1 MRILDRHILREC
13 GVASALAT
21 AAFVFVL
28 VAGNVAQ
35 QVIGAVSAGKVDV
48 WQALEL
54 VWLLFPTVLPYALP
68 MGVLTGVLM
77 TFGRMGADGE
87 ITAMKSAGLN
97 LWRIA
102 LPVWIAVAIL
112 ALFSGWLN
120 LQAGPDSED
129 GFQRILV
136 GAAGGNPA
144 GLIVPGKLNR
154 QFKGLLIRAEAKEGD
169 VLKGFRLW
177 QVDEK
182 GGIRQ
187 ALVADSARLALTYDA
202 EGASVL
208 RIRLSKARLSA
219 RDSHDD
225 LDLRPGSFT
234 SANEAVL
241 DFPRDDSGHVA
252 YVKRLRMMTAGE
264 LIAAMDKGW
273 QLPPDAPAADKAR
286 EVMLLKV
293 QLMFRVATAMSVFSL
308 SMLAV
313 PLAVTVG
320 RSETNVNAA
329 MALGVALGYY
339 LMTSMASWVKV
350 PSLHPEALVMLPNL
364 IVIVMALWLMRR
376 ASQR

>member
-54 VWLLFPTVLPYALP
+54 IWLLFPTVLPYALP

-87 ITAMKSAGLN
+87 VTAMKSAGLS

-102 LPVWIAVAIL
+102 LPVWIAAGFL
-112 ALFSGWLN
+112 ALVAAWLN

-136 GAAGGNPA
+136 GAAGSNPA
-144 GLIVPGKLNR
+144 GVIVPGTLNR

-177 QVDEK
+177 QLDAN
-182 GGIRQ
+182 GRIRQ
-187 ALVADSARLALTYDA
+187 TMVAETARLAVAVD
-202 EGASVL
+202 GNGVSVL
-208 RIRLSKARLSA
+208 RVNLSHARLSS
-219 RDSHDD
+219 RDANDD
-225 LDLRPGSFT
+225 LDFRPASFT
-234 SANEAVL
+234 SANEAVV
-241 DFPRDDSGHVA
+241 DFPREESGHAV

-264 LIAAMDKGW
+264 LIAAMDQGW
-273 QLPPDAPAADKAR
+273 QLPPDAPAADKGR
-286 EVMLLKV
+286 EVMQLKV

-308 SMLAV
+308 SLLAV
-313 PLAVTVG
+313 PLAVTVA

-329 MALGVALGYY
+329 MALGVALSYY
-339 LMTSMASWVKV
+339 LMTSMASWIKV
-350 PSLHPEALVMLPNL
+350 PSLHPEAWVMVPNL
-364 IVIVMALWLMRR
+364 IVIGLASWLMRR
-376 ASQR
+376 AGRS

>member
-28 VAGNVAQ
+28 VAGNVVQ
-35 QVIGAVSAGKVDV
+35 QVIGAVSAGKVDA

-54 VWLLFPTVLPYALP
+54 IWLLFLTVMPYALP

-87 ITAMKSAGLN
+87 VTAMKSAGLS

-102 LPVWIAVAIL
+102 LPVWIAAGFL
-112 ALFSGWLN
+112 ALVAAWLN

-136 GAAGGNPA
+136 GAAGSNPA
-144 GLIVPGKLNR
+144 GVIVPGKLNR

-177 QVDEK
+177 QLDAN
-182 GGIRQ
+182 GRIRQ
-187 ALVADSARLALTYDA
+187 TMVAETARLAVAID
-202 EGASVL
+202 GNGISVL
-208 RIRLSKARLSA
+208 RVNLSHARLSS
-219 RDSHDD
+219 RDANDD
-225 LDLRPGSFT
+225 LDLRPASFT
-234 SANEAVL
+234 SANEAVV
-241 DFPRDDSGHVA
+241 DFPREESGHAV

-264 LIAAMDKGW
+264 LIAAMDQGW

-286 EVMLLKV
+286 EVMQLKV

-308 SMLAV
+308 TLLAV
-313 PLAVTVG
+313 PLAVTVA

-329 MALGVALGYY
+329 MALGVALSYY
-339 LMTSMASWVKV
+339 LMTSMASWIKV
-350 PSLHPEALVMLPNL
+350 PSLHPEVWVMVPNL
-364 IVIVMALWLMRR
+364 IVIGLASWLMRR
-376 ASQR
+376 AGRS

>member
-54 VWLLFPTVLPYALP
+54 IWLLFPTVLPYALP

-87 ITAMKSAGLN
+87 VTAMKSAGLS

-102 LPVWIAVAIL
+102 LPVWFATGFL
-112 ALFSGWLN
+112 ALVAAWLN

-136 GAAGGNPA
+136 GAAGSNPA
-144 GLIVPGKLNR
+144 GVIVPGKLNR

-177 QVDEK
+177 QLDAN
-182 GGIRQ
+182 GRIRQ
-187 ALVADSARLALTYDA
+187 TMVAETARLAVAVD
-202 EGASVL
+202 GNGVSVL
-208 RIRLSKARLSA
+208 RVNLSHARLSS
-219 RDSHDD
+219 RDANDD
-225 LDLRPGSFT
+225 LDFRPASFT

-241 DFPRDDSGHVA
+241 DFPREESGHAV

-264 LIAAMDKGW
+264 LIAAMDQGW

-286 EVMLLKV
+286 EVMQLKV

-308 SMLAV
+308 SLLAV
-313 PLAVTVG
+313 PLAVTVA

-329 MALGVALGYY
+329 MALGMALTYY
-339 LMTSMASWVKV
+339 LMTSMASWIKV
-350 PSLHPEALVMLPNL
+350 PSLHPEAWVMVPNL
-364 IVIVMALWLMRR
+364 IVIGLASWLMRR
-376 ASQR
+376 AGRS

>member
-1 MRILDRHILREC
+1 MRILDRHVLREC
-13 GVASALAT
+13 GIASALAT
-21 AAFVFVL
+21 GAFVFVL
-28 VAGNVAQ
+28 VAGNIAQ
-35 QVIGAVSAGKVDV
+35 QVIGAVSAGKVDA

-87 ITAMKSAGLN
+87 VTAMKSAGLS

-102 LPVWIAVAIL
+102 LPVWVAVAAL
-112 ALFSGWLN
+112 ALFSAWLN

-144 GLIVPGKLNR
+144 GLIIPGKLNR
-154 QFKGLLIRAEAKEGD
+154 QFKGLLIRAESKEGD

-177 QVDEK
+177 QLDDK
-182 GGIRQ
+182 GAIRQ
-187 ALVADSARLALTYDA
+187 TMVAETARLALVVDA
-202 EGASVL
+202 NGGSVL
-208 RIRLSKARLSA
+208 RVRLSKARLSA
-219 RDSHDD
+219 RGAQDE

-234 SANEAVL
+234 SADEAVL
-241 DFPRDDSGHVA
+241 EFPRDDAGHVA

-264 LIAAMDKGW
+264 LIEAMDKGW

-286 EVMLLKV
+286 EVMRLKV
-293 QLMFRVATAMSVFSL
+293 QLMFRIATALSVFSL

-320 RSETNVNAA
+320 RAETNVNAA

-339 LMTSMASWVKV
+339 LLTSMASWVKA

-364 IVIVMALWLMRR
+364 IVIAVACWLMAR
-376 ASQR
+376 ASRR